1 MRYVIVIASITF
13 FILWEVLYD
22 DWQVTEA
29 FVAEITRLWR
39 MTGF

>member
-1 MRYVIVIASITF
+1 MRYVLAVAGVAF

-29 FVAEITRLWR
+29 IVAELGRLWA
-39 MTGF
+39 MTGL